1 MIKLIQYFNID
12 NKMLSPEAN
21 SENPIKPYPYA
32 FDFIIYVIKNGTLRK
47 LRVLIW

>member
-1 MIKLIQYFNID
+1 MIKLIQYFNIV

-32 FDFIIYVIKNGTLRK
+32 DFIIYVIKNGTLRE